1 MNRQIIFRGKRL
13 DNGEWGYGDLL
24 HIAGGCLIYFGD
36 GTDTASPDIEKS
48 IPIAVEFFKDE
59 IAVVDPDSVGQFTG
73 LLDKNGREIYE
84 GDILE
89 DSDLRYEVCWYDE
102 IAAFMAEDIE
112 SKKPFLLSDLDLNET
127 VVIGN
132 IFDTPDLLNGK

>member
-1 MNRQIIFRGKRL
+1 MRTIKFRGG
-13 DNGEWGYGDLL
+13 DIETDAWFYGDLEYCQ
-24 HIAGGCLIYFGD
+24 A
-36 GTDTASPDIEKS
+36 TNKS
-48 IPIAVEFFKDE
+48 IIHTYDCDGKYESQHG
-59 IAVVDPDSVGQFTG
+59 VDSDTIGQYSG
-73 LLDKNGREIYE
+73 LCDKNEKEIYE

-89 DSDLRYEVCWYDE
+89 DADLRYEVCWYDE

-127 VVIGN
+127 VIIGN